1 MIQNAKDYNATKS
14 EIFEDAERL
23 RKAMSNFMPK
33 HNPAYA
39 DPNYRAYPTAIPQE
53 LLDRV
58 STPVPAS
65 VNGNSEKVKLV
76 LTNNRASTG
85 GRRQSR
91 AVSTPQADPRDDM
104 VAAQL
109 KLLDELSDQPDA
121 INFEE
126 KPPKNI
132 PGYYKVIKEPT
143 SISDVRSALDEGQF
157 TGWDDFASAV
167 RLIWSNAKTF
177 NEDASDIY
185 EMADALEQWFDQR
198 VEKAGGPGP
207 RSIKLNIS
215 QPAAAPKLI
224 LSLGRRG
231 TSAASVGGD
240 DSSSVQKHETA
251 DSTRTRPST
260 VDAGTPV
267 PPNLKRSGSGVGS
280 QSSMQDIRPPLHQAT
295 SELAKSQ
302 LSMQTTTPAMSQP
315 PAPMTNVLPLG
326 PQIPNLQMPNGT
338 HPTQM
343 VQLPKPVNLFAES
356 DNPIERRY
364 RDPGKGKYS
373 THCSSR
379 IRLTPSRYK
388 RCHIRQRDL
397 HDASRPPQESEMET
411 RTLRFRHHDPN
422 FKLRLPPIHPLL
434 PPCHTP
440 PDHRM
445 QEPPKTQDHRLSQLG
460 ADVSGTR
467 CTRCL

>member
-1 MIQNAKDYNATKS
+1 MRLLYKSKDKNGRDIATHFLQLPDQQMHPDYYIHVKMPLSLHEIQQRLDDGEYDNLEKFEADLKRMIQNAKDYNATKS

-33 HNPAYA
+33 HNPAYT

-53 LLDRV
+53 MLDRV
-58 STPVPAS
+58 STPVSAI

-91 AVSTPQADPRDDM
+91 AVSTPQAPEDPREDL

-126 KPPKNI
+126 KPPRNI
-132 PGYYKVIKEPT
+132 PGYYKLIKEPT

-157 TGWDDFASAV
+157 ANWDDFASAV

-177 NEDASDIY
+177 NEDASEIY
-185 EMADALEQWFDQR
+185 QMAETLEQWFDKHIER
-198 VEKAGGPGP
+198 AGGPGP

-215 QPAAAPKLI
+215 QPAAPPKLI

-231 TSAASVGGD
+231 TSAASGGPD
-240 DSSSVQKHETA
+240 DTSSVQKHEAA

-260 VDAGTPV
+260 VDAGTPI
-267 PPNLKRSGSGVGS
+267 PPTLKRSGSAVGS
-280 QSSMQDIRPPLHQAT
+280 QSSMQDIRTLSHQSTAD
-295 SELAKSQ
+295 LPKSQ
-302 LSMQTTTPAMSQP
+302 LSNQTTTPAMNQP
-315 PAPMTNVLPLG
+315 LAAMTNVLQSRPQPL
-326 PQIPNLQMPNGT
+326 NVQMPNGT
-338 HPTQM
+338 YPTETIQA
-343 VQLPKPVNLFAES
+343 PKPVNLFAES

-364 RDPGKGKYS
+364 RDPGKGNFDIS
-373 THCSSR
+373 CAFRS
-379 IRLTPSRYK
+379 RLTTVY
-388 RCHIRQRDL
+388 
-397 HDASRPPQESEMET
+397 
-411 RTLRFRHHDPN
+411 
-422 FKLRLPPIHPLL
+422 
-434 PPCHTP
+434 
-440 PDHRM
+440 
-445 QEPPKTQDHRLSQLG
+445 
-460 ADVSGTR
+460 
-467 CTRCL
+467 